1 MVSNSTTKVRVLF
14 EIWLIENNE
23 PLNTMVVVRKCGNA
37 PFRSRIFCEVSVRLI
52 VHMDELLM
60 SFTKTNVLAYVTF
73 GSSRNDQIVGV
84 HGVP

>member
-1 MVSNSTTKVRVLF
+1 M
-14 EIWLIENNE
+14 
-23 PLNTMVVVRKCGNA
+23 

-60 SFTKTNVLAYVTF
+60 SFTKTNVLACVTF